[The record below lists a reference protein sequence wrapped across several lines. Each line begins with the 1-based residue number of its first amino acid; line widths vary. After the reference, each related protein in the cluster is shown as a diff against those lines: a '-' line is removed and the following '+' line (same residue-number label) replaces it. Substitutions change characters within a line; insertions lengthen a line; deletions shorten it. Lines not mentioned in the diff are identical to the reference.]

1 MNASKLMRFA
11 ILGAT
16 LTLVLA
22 ACGAGDD
29 TSGGTTAAG
38 GSAVPASGITIAMI
52 THETP
57 GDTYWD
63 IIKAGANQAAAQH
76 GIDLKYSSDP
86 DFTKQATLVQNAIDS
101 GVDGIAMTAAGPDAL
116 IDVVAAANAANIPVV
131 MFDSGIDDYKR
142 LGAEMYFGSDEYV
155 AGQALG
161 ARIAELGGT
170 NTLCVIHQE
179 GSVALEARCK
189 GVGEGVREREH
200 AGQRDRRRFGQ
211 CLDRCQVAA
220 GSVDRL
226 DRDDGCAASRWWRS
240 RRSATAG
247 SSAQVA
253 TFDLNVAAAQAIK
266 EGTIAMAVDAQPY
279 LQGYEAVDSL
289 WLFNTNGNDLGGGG
303 AVLTGPSIVDA
314 SNIDKILPFAQNG
327 TR

>member
-1 MNASKLMRFA
+1 MNASKMMRFA

-63 IIKAGANQAAAQH
+63 IIKAGANQASAQH

-101 GVDGIAMTAAGPDAL
+101 EVDGIAMTAAGPDAL
-116 IDVVAAANAANIPVV
+116 IDVVAAAKAANIPVV
-131 MFDSGIDDYKR
+131 MFDSGIDDYQR
-142 LGAEMYFGSDEYV
+142 LGADMYFGSDEYV

-189 GVGEGVREREH
+189 GVGEGVTSENM
-200 AGQRDRRRFGQ
+200 
-211 CLDRCQVAA
+211 QVNGTDDA
-220 GSVDRL
+220 SVN
-226 DRDDGCAASRWWRS
+226 ASIVAKLQEDPSIDWVVTMGAPVALVALEAIS
-240 RRSATAG
+240 TAG
-247 SSAQVA
+247 SEAQVA
-253 TFDLNVAAAQAIK
+253 TFDLNLAAAEAIK
-266 EGTIAMAVDAQPY
+266 EGTIAIAIDAQPY

-289 WLFNTNGNDLGGGG
+289 WLFITNGNDLGGGR

-314 SNIDKILPFAQNG
+314 TNIEKILPFAQNG